1 MSKEKKVK
9 SITVNEGSAKTL
21 EDSFT
26 KLVQCENEFKRTL
39 NLIAAAL
46 GVPVSWQYDVKQKA
60 FVPGKE

>member
-1 MSKEKKVK
+1 MSKAKKQ
-9 SITVNEGSAKTL
+9 SILVHEGSAKTL
-21 EDSFT
+21 EESFA

-46 GVPVSWQYDVKQKA
+46 DVPVGWQYDVKLKA